1 MSMGSLRFRWLGV
14 AGVELACAGRRLL
27 LDPFLTRFS
36 YADLLRPL
44 RSDGALLA
52 RHLPRAEV
60 ILLSHPHWDH
70 LFDVPALIA
79 QTGSHAYGSHNS
91 ELLLQAAGVPPE
103 QTHRVAAGDRLA
115 LEPFRVTVL
124 PAEHVT
130 ILGRTP
136 LQGELRTPL
145 SPPRRPWQYRM
156 DEDFSFLI
164 EAGGW
169 RCLYWSGVSTG
180 PAPPADVLFVQ
191 PFGDPERF
199 APLLRAADPRWVVPV
214 HWDDFLQP
222 LTAPPRPSFEPPR
235 WGWPPL
241 RRVDLSRFTARLA
254 RLAPEAEV
262 LVPRRL
268 ASYAFADPSRS
279 RSTDEVGV
287 SPAPAR

>member
-1 MSMGSLRFRWLGV
+1 MTMGSLRFRWLGV
-14 AGVELACAGRRLL
+14 AGVELACAGQVLL
-27 LDPFLTRFS
+27 IDPFLTRFS
-36 YADLLRPL
+36 LRSLLRPL

-52 RHLPRAEV
+52 RHLPRADV

-91 ELLLQAAGVPPE
+91 DLLLQAAGVPSE
-103 QTHRVAAGDRLA
+103 QSHRIAVGDRLA
-115 LEPFRVTVL
+115 LGPFRVTVL

-130 ILGRTP
+130 LLGRTP
-136 LQGELRTPL
+136 LRGELQAPI
-145 SPPRRPWQYRM
+145 SPPCRPWHYKM

-169 RCLYWSGVSTG
+169 RCLYWSGVATG
-180 PAPPADVLFVQ
+180 PAPSADLLFVQ

-199 APLLRAADPRWVVPV
+199 APLLRAVEPRWVVPV

-235 WGWPPL
+235 RGWPPL

-262 LVPRRL
+262 FVPRRL
-268 ASYAFADPSRS
+268 VPYAFAALSRS
-279 RSTDEVGV
+279 RSTDEVSV
-287 SPAPAR
+287 SPVPAR